1 MMKNEDIT
9 SSYITTCVLNAFL
22 SYTAVTLN
30 CLTIYPLTKL
40 SSLPRPLK
48 TLLWSLAVSDL
59 GVGLT
64 VQPSYIA
71 TLVMEMEHKTESN
84 PADNITYKFF
94 VFTVNLFGYASFF
107 GVTFLSLHRFLAV
120 YLHLRYQELVTHERV
135 VVVMVSKWVFSAVLS
150 FLRLW
155 IRTRVSFIIYA
166 IIFVSLLLTTTPIN
180 YKIYLSVRHHVNQIQ
195 ALQVQPTANQNG
207 EAGTRN
213 TADWRKFAIGML
225 MVYLAFLVCYLPNF
239 CFLIVYLISGP
250 SSSITVVL
258 DLFSSTLLFLNST
271 LNPLIYCWKMR
282 RIRLIILTILRT
294 IFQRWQA
301 IIVDK
306 K

>member
-1 MMKNEDIT
+1 MENEDIT

-22 SYTAVTLN
+22 SYTAVMLN
-30 CLTIYPLTKL
+30 CLTIYALTKL

-48 TLLWSLAVSDL
+48 TLLLSLAVSDL
-59 GVGLT
+59 GVGLM

-71 TLVMEMEHKTESN
+71 SLVMEMEHKTENN
-84 PADNITYKFF
+84 PAYNITYKFY

-107 GVTFLSLHRFLAV
+107 GVTFLSLDRFLAV
-120 YLHLRYQELVTHERV
+120 YLHLRYQELVTHKRV

-155 IRTRVSFIIYA
+155 IPTRVSFIIFA
-166 IIFVSLLLTTTPIN
+166 IISLSLLLTTMPIN
-180 YKIYLSVRHHVNQIQ
+180 YKIYVSVRHHVNQIQ

-207 EAGTRN
+207 EAGTSL
-213 TADWRKFAIGML
+213 AGWRKFAIGTL
-225 MVYLAFLVCYLPNF
+225 LVYLAFLVCYLPNF
-239 CFLIVYLISGP
+239 CFLIVYLIFGP
-250 SSSITVVL
+250 SSAITVVL

-282 RIRLIILTILRT
+282 RIRLTILTILRN
-294 IFQRWQA
+294 IFQR
-301 IIVDK
+301 
-306 K
+306 

>member
-1 MMKNEDIT
+1 MENEDIT

-22 SYTAVTLN
+22 SYTAVMLN
-30 CLTIYPLTKL
+30 CLTIYALTKL

-48 TLLWSLAVSDL
+48 TLLLSLAVSDL
-59 GVGLT
+59 GVGLM

-71 TLVMEMEHKTESN
+71 SLVMEMEQKTDNN
-84 PADNITYKFF
+84 PAYNITYKFY
-94 VFTVNLFGYASFF
+94 VFTVNFFGYASLF
-107 GVTFLSLHRFLAV
+107 GVTFLTLDRFLAV
-120 YLHLRYQELVTHERV
+120 HLHLRYQQLVSHKRV

-155 IRTRVSFIIYA
+155 IPTRVSFIIFA
-166 IIFVSLLLTTTPIN
+166 IISLSLLLTTMPIN
-180 YKIYLSVRHHVNQIQ
+180 YKIYVSVRHHVNQIQ

-207 EAGTRN
+207 EAGTSL
-213 TADWRKFAIGML
+213 AGWRKFAIGTL
-225 MVYLAFLVCYLPNF
+225 LVYLAFLVCYLPNF

-250 SSSITVVL
+250 SSSTTVL

-282 RIRLIILTILRT
+282 RIRLTILTILRN
-294 IFQRWQA
+294 IFQR
-301 IIVDK
+301 
-306 K
+306 